1 MIKSIRNLNNGP
13 RVVVYALINFIK
25 FVAAV
30 SVIAAVL
37 NLIDT
42 YATNPEQVLYVI
54 MMLILLIVV
63 GGLSYSSASLRV
75 MREQHQE
82 DAVARKLQQ
91 SNDN

>member
-13 RVVVYALINFIK
+13 RVVVYAIINFIK
-25 FVAAV
+25 FVVAV

-37 NLIDT
+37 ELIDT
-42 YATNPEQVLYVI
+42 YATDPEQVLFFI
-54 MMLILLIVV
+54 MSLILLSVV
-63 GGLSYSSASLRV
+63 AGMSYSAASLRV